1 MLASGTFEVKDATA
15 NGHVAWGPTIFATV
29 IAFAIGYAVI
39 AWFMKFISHK
49 SFMPFVWYR
58 IALGI
63 VIIALVSTGGLSP
76 HAAES
81 AGLSGPVRGPTAHHP
96 SGARAVRPGR
106 ASAQGSGS
114 IRAPLAT

>member
-1 MLASGTFEVKDATA
+1 MPAVLASGTFEVKDATTS
-15 NGHVAWGPTIFATV
+15 GDVSWGPTIFATV
-29 IAFAIGYAVI
+29 IAFAVGYAVI

-63 VIIALVSTGGLSP
+63 VIIALVATGGLSP

-81 AGLSGPVRGPTAHHP
+81 AG
-96 SGARAVRPGR
+96 
-106 ASAQGSGS
+106 
-114 IRAPLAT
+114 